1 MLLLLLLLL
10 LGVILSQRGGVVSGN
25 HLNVTFALTASCMDI
40 TTVVLCM
47 GRSEWE
53 SVHTHTHTH
62 THTNLLCHQ
71 RCVRESPAPGGLLCI
86 LGGSLGGNLVSG
98 GLGAPCGVGSGL
110 RGAGVGRGG

>member
-1 MLLLLLLLL
+1 MYLMLLL

-53 SVHTHTHTH
+53 SVHTIHNTQHTTHNTHTH
-62 THTNLLCHQ
+62 LLY
-71 RCVRESPAPGGLLCI
+71 I
-86 LGGSLGGNLVSG
+86 LGDSLGGNFVSG
-98 GLGAPCGVGSGL
+98 GLGAPRGVGSGL